1 MSNFSELILRTFE
14 HKPIDRIVWQ
24 PRIMYWYNSNQVYR
38 LTPEK
43 YQKVEEFVP
52 KEYIGKSIKEVYKDI
67 NASIRYPLETFG
79 LVMFNDVKKAN
90 HQIRIKRM
98 RSKDKGQATKI
109 ITPVGEVSQLIKN
122 IRVLEFP
129 VKKIEDLKVIK
140 YIEEQTDFVFNE
152 FMYEKAKKEMQDFG
166 IPFNYYFRSPYMKC
180 VLSYLGLERTIIYLR
195 RYKAEMEDFL
205 HYLEDIDLDK
215 YKRVITKCPLKLLN
229 FGENIDHHISPPPY
243 FEKYLLEYY
252 ETRIKLLHN
261 VNKFA
266 FIHIDGSFKHLLPY
280 LPSMSFD
287 GYEALTPPPQGD
299 VPIVSIAKTIGDSGK
314 ILLDVI
320 PATLFLRNFKESKL
334 IEKTKKIL
342 ELFSP
347 NLILGISDELCHG
360 DGRRLKTVSRIV
372 DKFEP

>member
-24 PRIMYWYNSNQVYR
+24 PRIMYWYFSNQIHN
-38 LTPEK
+38 LTPAK
-43 YQKVEEFVP
+43 YHKVEQFVP
-52 KEYIGKSIKEVYKDI
+52 KEYIGKTIKEIYQDL
-67 NASIRYPLETFG
+67 NASIRYPTETFG
-79 LVMFNDVKKAN
+79 LLFFNDIKKPN
-90 HQIRIKRM
+90 HQIRIKRI
-98 RSKDKGQATKI
+98 RSKDKRHIMKTV
-109 ITPVGEVSQLIKN
+109 TPVGEVSQINKEGRILD
-122 IRVLEFP
+122 FP

-140 YIEEQTDFVFNE
+140 YIEEQHDFVFSE

-166 IPFNYYFRSPYMKC
+166 IPITYYFRSPYMKC

-252 ETRIKLLHN
+252 ETRIKLLHK

-299 VPIVSIAKTIGDSGK
+299 VPIESIAKTIGDSGK

-320 PATLFLRNFKESKL
+320 PATLFLRNFEESKL

-360 DGRRLKTVSRIV
+360 DGRRLKTVSRMV

>member
-24 PRIMYWYNSNQVYR
+24 PRIMYWYFSNQVHR
-38 LTPEK
+38 LTLEK
-43 YQKVEEFVP
+43 YQSVEKFVP

-67 NASIRYPLETFG
+67 NASIRYPEETFG
-79 LVMFNDVKKAN
+79 FVLFNEVKKAN
-90 HQIRIKRM
+90 HQITIKRI
-98 RSKDKGQATKI
+98 RSKDKRHVMKT
-109 ITPVGEVSQLIKN
+109 ITPVGEVSQIIKEGR
-122 IRVLEFP
+122 ILEFP

-140 YIEEQTDFVFNE
+140 YIEEQNDFVFNE

-166 IPFNYYFRSPYMKC
+166 IPTTYYFRSPYMKC

-205 HYLEDIDLDK
+205 HYIEDIDLDK

-229 FGENIDHHISPPPY
+229 FGENIDHHISSPPY

-252 ETRIKLLHN
+252 ETRIKLLHD

-299 VPIVSIAKTIGDSGK
+299 VPIESIAKTIGDSGK

-334 IEKTKKIL
+334 IDKTKKIL

-347 NLILGISDELCHG
+347 NLILGISDELCYG

-372 DKFEP
+372 DKFNS

>member
-1 MSNFSELILRTFE
+1 MSNFSELILRTFQ

>member
-1 MSNFSELILRTFE
+1 MNKFSELILRTFE

-24 PRIMYWYNSNQVYR
+24 PRIMYWYFSNQIHR

-43 YQKVEEFVP
+43 YQRVEQFVP

-67 NASIRYPLETFG
+67 NASIRYPEETFG
-79 LVMFNDVKKAN
+79 FVLFNEVKKAY
-90 HQIRIKRM
+90 HQIRIKKI
-98 RSKDKGQATKI
+98 RSKDKRHVMKT
-109 ITPVGEVSQLIKN
+109 ITPVGEVSQVIKEER
-122 IRVLEFP
+122 ILEFP
-129 VKKIEDLKVIK
+129 VKRIEDLNVIK
-140 YIEEQTDFVFNE
+140 YIEEQTDLVFNK

-166 IPFNYYFRSPYMKC
+166 IPTSYYFRSPYMKC

-229 FGENIDHHISPPPY
+229 FGENIDHNLSPPPY

-252 ETRIKLLHN
+252 ETRVKLLHN

-299 VPIVSIAKTIGDSGK
+299 VPIESIAKTIGDSGK

-320 PATLFLRNFKESKL
+320 PATLFLRNFEESKL

>member
-1 MSNFSELILRTFE
+1 MSNFSELILHIFE

-24 PRIMYWYNSNQVYR
+24 PRIMYWYFSNQVDR

-43 YQKVEEFVP
+43 YQSVEQFVP
-52 KEYIGKSIKEVYKDI
+52 KEYIGKSIKEIYKDL
-67 NASIRYPLETFG
+67 NASIRYPEETFG
-79 LVMFNDVKKAN
+79 FVLFNEVKKAN
-90 HQIRIKRM
+90 HQIRIKRV
-98 RSKDKGQATKI
+98 RSKDKRHVMKT
-109 ITPVGEVSQLIKN
+109 ITPVGEVSQIIKEGR
-122 IRVLEFP
+122 ILEFP

-140 YIEEQTDFVFNE
+140 YIEEQNDFMFNE

-166 IPFNYYFRSPYMKC
+166 IPTSYYFRSPYMKC

-229 FGENIDHHISPPPY
+229 FGENIDHNLSPPPY

-252 ETRIKLLHN
+252 ETRVKLLHN

-266 FIHIDGSFKHLLPY
+266 FIHIDGSFQHLLPY
-280 LPSMSFD
+280 LSSMSFD

-299 VPIVSIAKTIGDSGK
+299 VPIESIAKTIGDSGK

-320 PATLFLRNFKESKL
+320 PATLFLRNFEESKL
-334 IEKTKKIL
+334 IDKTKKIL

-347 NLILGISDELCHG
+347 NLILGISDELCYG

>member
-1 MSNFSELILRTFE
+1 MSNFSELILHIFE
-14 HKPIDRIVWQ
+14 HKPIDRIIWQ
-24 PRIMYWYNSNQVYR
+24 PRIMYWYFSNQVDR

-43 YQKVEEFVP
+43 YQSVEQFVP

-67 NASIRYPLETFG
+67 NASIRYPEETFG
-79 LVMFNDVKKAN
+79 FVLFNEGKKAN
-90 HQIRIKRM
+90 HQIRIKKI
-98 RSKDKGQATKI
+98 RSKDKRHVMKT
-109 ITPVGEVSQLIKN
+109 ITPVGEVSQIIKEGR
-122 IRVLEFP
+122 ILEFP

-140 YIEEQTDFVFNE
+140 YIEEQTDFMFNE

-166 IPFNYYFRSPYMKC
+166 IPTSYYFRSPYMKC

-195 RYKAEMEDFL
+195 RYKTEMEDFF
-205 HYLEDIDLDK
+205 HYLEELDLSK

-229 FGENIDHHISPPPY
+229 FGENIDHNISPPPY

-252 ETRIKLLHN
+252 ETRVKLLHN

-299 VPIVSIAKTIGDSGK
+299 VPIESIAKTIGESGK
-314 ILLDVI
+314 ILLDGI
-320 PATLFLRNFKESKL
+320 PATLFLRNFEESKL
-334 IEKTKKIL
+334 IDKTKKIL